1 MRNQKLFALLL
12 IVLSSWSVTNTNASN
27 KAPRAI
33 VDDTEKLS
41 YAIQDDLSSFDSDE
55 NQASSIVS
63 ESSSL
68 SEEHSLKKR
77 TDGRSLHDIAEL
89 GKSIEKISFGENTK
103 SPQTILMTS
112 SLIIIVS
119 LSLSFEP
126 AIQS

>member
-1 MRNQKLFALLL
+1 MAVTIESRFRRKKTKIIFFILPSIMLYFYNSTQIWFAIKQK
-12 IVLSSWSVTNTNASN
+12 NT
-27 KAPRAI
+27 
-33 VDDTEKLS
+33 
-41 YAIQDDLSSFDSDE
+41 
-55 NQASSIVS
+55 SIVS
-63 ESSSL
+63 ELSSF